1 MNKESLKKVPLFAF
15 IDLIDQ
21 ASKENN
27 QELVN
32 ELALEVARRIYVPNP
47 NKTKEEFLAEF
58 GYKEIKKEKQKEKRK

>member
-1 MNKESLKKVPLFAF
+1 MKDLSKIPLFAF

-32 ELALEVARRIYVPNP
+32 ELALEVVRRIYVPNP
-47 NKTKEEFLAEF
+47 KKTKEELLAEF

>member
-1 MNKESLKKVPLFAF
+1 MNKELLEKVPLFEF
-15 IDLIDQ
+15 IDLLDQ

-32 ELALEVARRIYVPNP
+32 EIALELARRMYVPNP

-58 GYKEIKKEKQKEKRK
+58 GYKEINKEKPKEKRK

>member
-1 MNKESLKKVPLFAF
+1 MKDLSKIPLFEF
-15 IDLIDQ
+15 IDLLDQ

-32 ELALEVARRIYVPNP
+32 EIALEVARRIYVPKP

-58 GYKEIKKEKQKEKRK
+58 GYKEIEKDKPKEKRK